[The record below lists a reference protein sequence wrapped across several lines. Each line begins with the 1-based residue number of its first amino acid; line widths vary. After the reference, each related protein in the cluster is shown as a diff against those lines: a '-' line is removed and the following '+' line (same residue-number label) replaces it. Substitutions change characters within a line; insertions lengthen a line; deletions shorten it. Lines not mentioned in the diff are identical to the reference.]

1 MNPRGAFLFSSP
13 ILTLVFASVLCS
25 AFVQVSLKNG
35 MIDPLL
41 VADVESGYRKALA
54 VSCAYRS
61 H

>member
-1 MNPRGAFLFSSP
+1 MNPRGAFRFSSP

-41 VADVESGYRKALA
+41 VATVK
-54 VSCAYRS
+54 
-61 H
+61 